1 MYEHQ
6 EESAIPDTELHDTWR
21 RAPIYTLAEAAHLT
35 NVHPVTV
42 KRWLNGDGDSPPVVK
57 GDGSRQ
63 LVSFLTLVEI
73 AVAKLF
79 RQRNVRLERIR
90 KAHDFAARRMET
102 DYPFAFARLA
112 ALGGHILAEFQEES
126 PGGGS
131 LLALEHPSEQWTL
144 PGLVIETL
152 SALDFE
158 ADLASRWFPLGREV
172 PIVIDPRF
180 AAGMPTIAERRV
192 TVETIRK
199 RFKTGMSIDFI
210 ADDLRLDNQT
220 IEDAVRYGDLV
231 AA

>member
-1 MYEHQ
+1 MC
-6 EESAIPDTELHDTWR
+6 
-21 RAPIYTLAEAAHLT
+21 
-35 NVHPVTV
+35 
-42 KRWLNGDGDSPPVVK
+42 
-57 GDGSRQ
+57 
-63 LVSFLTLVEI
+63 
-73 AVAKLF
+73 
-79 RQRNVRLERIR
+79 
-90 KAHDFAARRMET
+90 T
-102 DYPFAFARLA
+102 DHPFAFARLA
-112 ALGGHILAEFQEES
+112 ALGGRVLAEFEKES

-158 ADLASRWFPLGREV
+158 ADLASRWFPLGRGV

-199 RFKTGMSIDFI
+199 RFKTGMSIEFI

-220 IEDAVRYGDLV
+220 IEDVLRYGDRV

>member
-1 MYEHQ
+1 M
-6 EESAIPDTELHDTWR
+6 
-21 RAPIYTLAEAAHLT
+21 
-35 NVHPVTV
+35 
-42 KRWLNGDGDSPPVVK
+42 K
-57 GDGSRQ
+57 GDGAGQ

-73 AVAKLF
+73 AVAKHF
-79 RQRNVRLERIR
+79 KQKNVRLERIR
-90 KAHDFAARRMET
+90 RAHDFAAQRMGT
-102 DYPFAFARLA
+102 DHPFAFARLA
-112 ALGGHILAEFQEES
+112 ALGGHVLAEFEKES

-144 PGLVIETL
+144 PGLVIDTL

-158 ADLASRWFPLGREV
+158 AELASRWFPLGRSC

-180 AAGMPTIAERRV
+180 AAGMPTIVERRV

-199 RFKTGMSIDFI
+199 RFKTGMSIEFI

-220 IEDAVRYGDLV
+220 VEDVLRYGDRV